1 MAFRSTEHCV
11 FSQHV
16 NTWKRSN
23 FKQASWFDVRNA
35 VWDEIQFSIPKGMS
49 ITRTNEEVM
58 VRENMPGEMLRQK
71 KYHDAKVS
79 WYSFKPGDMV
89 HVYAYF
95 SIRKSGCSPN
105 LTSYC
110 IGGHPSKPRRN
121 SLRSF
126 MLSRGKTFATH
137 CDQIRKSNAQILST
151 GIWTD
156 TDNGDGSILNLKSW
170 LNYIKKINNYKLSS
184 ISRLISNWKKWR

>member
-23 FKQASWFDVRNA
+23 FKHASWFDVRNA
-35 VWDEIQFSIPKGMS
+35 VWDEIHFSIPKGMS

-58 VRENMPGEMLRQK
+58 VRENMPREMLRQK

-79 WYSFKPGDMV
+79 IKSFKPRDIV
-89 HVYAYF
+89 CAYF
-95 SIRKSGCSPN
+95 PIRKSGRSPN

-110 IGGHPSKPRRN
+110 IGEDPSKPRRN
-121 SLRSF
+121 FLRSF
-126 MLSRGKTFATH
+126 ILCRVSLVGKRLPFIVIKLGKAMFKY
-137 CDQIRKSNAQILST
+137 CQQKLGLIQIMWTILFET
-151 GIWTD
+151 
-156 TDNGDGSILNLKSW
+156 
-170 LNYIKKINNYKLSS
+170 
-184 ISRLISNWKKWR
+184 